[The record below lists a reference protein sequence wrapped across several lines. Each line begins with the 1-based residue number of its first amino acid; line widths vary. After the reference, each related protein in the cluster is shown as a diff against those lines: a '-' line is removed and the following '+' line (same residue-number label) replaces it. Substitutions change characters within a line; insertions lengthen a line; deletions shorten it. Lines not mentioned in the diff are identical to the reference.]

1 MRRHRRRTIERL
13 LPKGQRA
20 IIRSLLF
27 GLSIAMP
34 AICLLVLAAQSR
46 DAAAEPEF
54 ADRYAVEIAEA
65 SARFGIPAQWLH
77 GLIRVESAG
86 NPRAVS
92 PKGAIGLMQIMP
104 ETYAELQL
112 RYGLGADPFDPRNN
126 ILAGAAYL
134 REMHDRFGSQGFLAA
149 YNAGPGRF
157 EEHLASGQPLPVET
171 QVYLGRLAPLITDI
185 HGGQHFVA
193 ALDARTWARAPLFIV
208 RDESSS
214 GELRHAAGTQTRRLP
229 AGRAAVDLTA
239 LIPQSSG
246 LFVRPAEGARTP
258 WQ

>member
-1 MRRHRRRTIERL
+1 M
-13 LPKGQRA
+13 PKGQRA
-20 IIRSLLF
+20 IVRSLLF

-46 DAAAEPEF
+46 DAAADPEF

-77 GLIRVESAG
+77 AVIRVESAG
-86 NPRAVS
+86 DSRAVS

-104 ETYAELQL
+104 ATYAELQL
-112 RYGLGADPFDPRNN
+112 RYGLGADPFDLRDN

-134 REMHDRFGSQGFLAA
+134 REMHDRFGSPGFLAA
-149 YNAGPGRF
+149 YNAGPARF
-157 EEHLASGQPLPVET
+157 EEHLASGRPLPVET
-171 QVYLGRLAPLITDI
+171 QVYLTRLAPLIGDMQ
-185 HGGQHFVA
+185 GGQRLVA
-193 ALDARTWARAPLFIV
+193 TLDARTWTRAPLFIA
-208 RDESSS
+208 RDESRPA
-214 GELRHAAGTQTRRLP
+214 ELQPAAGAQPQRLP
-229 AGRAAVDLTA
+229 VGRAAVDLTA